1 MGGCTCGCCA
11 GVTVETPIGISNA
24 QGLSAIAYR
33 VGDWGTVKATAL
45 SRLSSSD
52 FPALSGLTTRG
63 DDDFSIA
70 LCDAFATMAD
80 VVTFYQERIANES
93 YLRTATQFNSTL
105 QLAKLIGYQPA
116 PGVAASAALAFTMQ
130 TAPGQPSM
138 SPQPSVVPVG
148 TRAQSNPDPG
158 QTPQTFETIA
168 QITARLEWNAIPAQ
182 TGVPVP
188 IVENL

>member
-63 DDDFSIA
+63 D
-70 LCDAFATMAD
+70 AD
-80 VVTFYQERIANES
+80 R
-93 YLRTATQFNSTL
+93 L
-105 QLAKLIGYQPA
+105 P
-116 PGVAASAALAFTMQ
+116 ASAGGR
-130 TAPGQPSM
+130 GQRGARLHDADGARPAEHVASAV
-138 SPQPSVVPVG
+138 SRSG
-148 TRAQSNPDPG
+148 WHTRAEQSRPRPDAADLRDDRPDN
-158 QTPQTFETIA
+158 
-168 QITARLEWNAIPAQ
+168 R
-182 TGVPVP
+182 
-188 IVENL
+188 